1 MKRIFVVI
9 FNKFSKMIQSLANW
23 ILLHLIYL
31 VGFGI
36 TSLISKLMRKRFL
49 DSFPKDSAWSK
60 PTGSD
65 DLNKMF

>member
-1 MKRIFVVI
+1 MKRVI
-9 FNKFSKMIQSLANW
+9 INYFNKFSKAIQSLVNW

-49 DSFPKDSAWSK
+49 GSFPKDSAWSK
-60 PTGSD
+60 PTESS

>member
-9 FNKFSKMIQSLANW
+9 FNKFSKMIQSLVNW

-49 DSFPKDSAWSK
+49 DSFSKNSAWSK